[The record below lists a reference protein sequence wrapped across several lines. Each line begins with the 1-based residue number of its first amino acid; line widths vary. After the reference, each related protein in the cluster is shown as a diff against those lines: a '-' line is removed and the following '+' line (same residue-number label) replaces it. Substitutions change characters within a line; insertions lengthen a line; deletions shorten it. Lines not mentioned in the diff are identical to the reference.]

1 MKKGIFYAVLAYFLW
16 GFLVVYF
23 KWLQAVPSMQI
34 IGHRIA
40 WSFLFLMAI
49 IIIRG
54 ELKDFWK
61 SLNRRTVGIFIISAI
76 LLTVNWSTYVWAIT
90 AGYVVEAS
98 LGYFINPLVSVVLGV
113 FFIREKLRPLQW
125 VPVGLAAVGVAYLT
139 ISYGRLPWISLVL
152 AFTFGIY
159 GLIKKTA
166 PLNSL
171 HGNALETMI
180 MFLPAVGYLVY
191 EQIQGV
197 GAYVNYGLTTTL
209 LLSLAG
215 FVTAIPLLSFAEAA
229 RRIPLTTMGILQ
241 YLSPTM
247 QFLLGVLVYHE
258 VFDTSR
264 LIGFGIIWLGLIIF
278 SVEGWLASKK
288 ASQPAPV
295 GADLGGQPPLS

>member
-113 FFIREKLRPLQW
+113 VFIREKLRPLQW

-139 ISYGRLPWISLVL
+139 ISYGRLPWIPGFSLHF
-152 AFTFGIY
+152 AIR
-159 GLIKKTA
+159 LIKKD
-166 PLNSL
+166 P
-171 HGNALETMI
+171 H
-180 MFLPAVGYLVY
+180 
-191 EQIQGV
+191 
-197 GAYVNYGLTTTL
+197 
-209 LLSLAG
+209 
-215 FVTAIPLLSFAEAA
+215 
-229 RRIPLTTMGILQ
+229 
-241 YLSPTM
+241 
-247 QFLLGVLVYHE
+247 
-258 VFDTSR
+258 
-264 LIGFGIIWLGLIIF
+264 
-278 SVEGWLASKK
+278 
-288 ASQPAPV
+288 
-295 GADLGGQPPLS
+295 